1 MDDGLSVTEYIK
13 KAFECKASGNYK
25 QAIEFF
31 YKALTLDNESSE
43 IMSEIAGLYFKINNT
58 DRAIEYYEQALLS
71 DPFNSNIKFNL
82 ALVYKYI
89 GNMDKA
95 INLLESI
102 YSKNP
107 KLEYFIDLV
116 HSLYLEG
123 RFEEAIANYNKS
135 VYKDAQSDVLHY
147 YIGLSNFSVGNQNL
161 AEELYRKSLHYN
173 SNNQDVK
180 FSLAELL
187 FEKKEYEEAER
198 LLLSVL
204 EIKICSKAYYLI
216 GAINFAKNS
225 LDKAINYFS
234 IASNIDFKNPI
245 YFYELATVYSLKGFL
260 KEAEENYQKA
270 IKLSPN
276 NLLYNYTLAYLYYNM
291 GEIPKA
297 KQKLS
302 YILSINPH
310 HLDSLVLKALMAS
323 DEDDVMTANKIIDEV
338 LESTSTNDFAFYVK
352 SILYKKL
359 NWWEKAIESIEK
371 AIAIKPASLE
381 YLSELAVYYYEAKF
395 YGDTKKVC
403 KKIIDIDNKYLFAYI
418 LLGKVYVITKDYKTA
433 LKYLDKAIEYD
444 KNSPEAYYLKA
455 LVLKESDLKGT
466 AIDNAKMAVAI
477 APDKV
482 EYYEFIAQCNY
493 ELRNYKDAYFYYKE
507 ASDIDILNVN
517 YKYYMAKCSQMLNDV
532 NNAITYFSVAKRLE
546 PSNVFIAKEYAEFLC
561 SINRYKPALDILKST
576 LNYNPESKEKA
587 NIVSKIKEIEKVL
600 FDKSSSLQKWLIKF
614 KKNN

>member
-1 MDDGLSVTEYIK
+1 MDGLTVTEYIK
-13 KAFECKASGNYK
+13 KAFEFKASGNYK
-25 QAIEFF
+25 QAIELF

-58 DRAIEYYEQALLS
+58 DRAIEYYEQALLT
-71 DPFNSNIKFNL
+71 DPFNANIKFNL
-82 ALVYKYI
+82 SLVYKHI
-89 GNMDKA
+89 GNIDKT
-95 INLLESI
+95 ITLLESI

-107 KLEYFIDLV
+107 KLEYFIELI

-123 RFEEAIANYNKS
+123 RFEEAISAYNKS
-135 VYKDAQSDVLHY
+135 VYQDSQSDVLY
-147 YIGLSNFSVGNQNL
+147 YYVGLSNFSLGHQDL
-161 AEELYRKSLHYN
+161 AEELYKKSLQYN

-187 FEKKEYEEAER
+187 FEKKSYDEAER

-204 EIKICSKAYYLI
+204 ESKICVKAYYLL
-216 GAINFAKNS
+216 GEINFAKNS

-234 IASNIDFKNPI
+234 IASNIEFKNPI

-260 KEAEENYQKA
+260 KEAEENFQKA

-276 NLLYNYTLAYLYYNM
+276 NLLYNYTLAYLYYHM
-291 GEIPKA
+291 GEMSKA

-302 YILSINPH
+302 YIFSINPH
-310 HLDSLVLKALMAS
+310 HIDGLVLKALMAS
-323 DEDDVMTANKIIDEV
+323 DEDDVMTANRIIDEV
-338 LESTSTNDFAFYVK
+338 LESTSSNDFAFYVK

-371 AIAIKPASLE
+371 AIAIKPTSLE

-403 KKIIDIDNKYLFAYI
+403 KKILDLDSKYLFAYV
-418 LLGKVYVITKDYKTA
+418 LLGKVYVTTKDFKMA
-433 LKYLDKAIEYD
+433 LKYLDTAIEYD
-444 KNSPEAYYLKA
+444 KNSHEAYYLKA
-455 LVLKESDLKGT
+455 RVLRDADLKAT

-482 EYYEFIAQCNY
+482 EYYEFIAQCY
-493 ELRNYKDAYFYYKE
+493 YDSRNYKDSYFYYKE

-532 NNAITYFSVAKRLE
+532 NNAITYFSIAKRLE
-546 PSNVFIAKEYAEFLC
+546 PSNVSLAKDYAEFLC
-561 SINRYKPALDILKST
+561 GINRHKMALGILKST
-576 LNYNPESKEKA
+576 LEYNPTSKEKDSVLA
-587 NIVSKIKEIEKVL
+587 MIKDVEKVL
-600 FDKSSSLQKWLIKF
+600 SDKSSSLQKWLGKF
-614 KKNN
+614 KKN